1 MSGELMF
8 EEKVGVLN
16 KSDDDFMMRP
26 VRAEIQLVQNGYKL
40 RYNEKKFVAK
50 TLDEAISMIKKRNQ
64 KIKNKTKRKVN
75 GNRSTCR
82 NKSSSVLW

>member
-50 TLDEAISMIKKRNQ
+50 TLDEAISMIKSWMEESEKEA
-64 KIKNKTKRKVN
+64 
-75 GNRSTCR
+75 
-82 NKSSSVLW
+82 KSKDKKQDKAES

>member
-26 VRAEIQLVQNGYKL
+26 VFAEIQLVQNGYKL

-50 TLDEAISMIKKRNQ
+50 TLDEAISMIKSWMEESEKEA
-64 KIKNKTKRKVN
+64 
-75 GNRSTCR
+75 
-82 NKSSSVLW
+82 KSKDKKQDKAES

>member
-26 VRAEIQLVQNGYKL
+26 VFAEIQLVQNGYKL

-50 TLDEAISMIKKRNQ
+50 TLDEAISMIKSWMEESEKEA
-64 KIKNKTKRKVN
+64 
-75 GNRSTCR
+75 
-82 NKSSSVLW
+82 KSKDKKPDKAES

>member
-26 VRAEIQLVQNGYKL
+26 VRADIQLVQNGYKL

-50 TLDEAISMIKKRNQ
+50 TLDEAISMIKSWMEESEKEA
-64 KIKNKTKRKVN
+64 
-75 GNRSTCR
+75 
-82 NKSSSVLW
+82 KSKDKKQDKAES